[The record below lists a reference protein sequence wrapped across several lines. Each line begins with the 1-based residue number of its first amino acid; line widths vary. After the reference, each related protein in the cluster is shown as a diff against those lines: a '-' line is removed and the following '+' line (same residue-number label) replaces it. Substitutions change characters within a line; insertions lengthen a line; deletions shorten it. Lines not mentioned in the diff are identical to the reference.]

1 MPLPSSHTAIKAKHM
16 QKQKKAHHTPGDA
29 GEDLPIEATG
39 GRASTL
45 LDQNSKEWVGEM
57 GWREGGAPTHFPSE
71 KFFHLI
77 CPWKAEQKMALHLT
91 HLFFFF
97 Y

>member
-1 MPLPSSHTAIKAKHM
+1 MPPPSSHTAIKAKHM

-57 GWREGGAPTHFPSE
+57 G
-71 KFFHLI
+71 
-77 CPWKAEQKMALHLT
+77 
-91 HLFFFF
+91 
-97 Y
+97 